1 MCTHKIF
8 GMAFCFLIVG
18 LSAGTANAQN
28 WADQLFEKRSHDFGY
43 QARNSKLEYN
53 FVIKNTLTR
62 RLHIQSATPSCAVCT
77 ITKPEKD
84 WLEPGESTVLKASID
99 TLKLTPGLRKDV
111 TITVVF
117 DQPSYATTRLDIH
130 AIARSDVVFSQNEV
144 ALGTV
149 KRGTSATKTIN
160 IEYAGSNDWTIDGAS
175 TSNPYVETELQET
188 HRGNGLVGY
197 RLTVTVKPDAPPGSI
212 RDRINLG
219 IKDAYNKSGVD
230 VALQANV
237 HADVSLSA
245 SAIDIGSVTPGSTTT
260 KQVLVRAVKPCKI
273 VEIDAAEG
281 PIQIERPEE
290 AKQLHIL
297 IVTLT
302 ASEQPGDVSQD
313 FEIKTDMDGE
323 APLKLTV
330 RAKVVPKPGPGTTA
344 N

>member
-1 MCTHKIF
+1 MHAHRTF
-8 GMAFCFLIVG
+8 AAAFCFVIVG
-18 LSAGTANAQN
+18 LSVGTANAQS

-43 QARNSKLEYN
+43 QARNSKLEHN
-53 FVIKNTLTR
+53 FVIKNTLNR

-99 TLKLTPGLRKDV
+99 TLKLQPGLRKDV
-111 TITVVF
+111 IITVVF

-149 KRGTSATKTIN
+149 KRGTAATKTIN
-160 IEYAGSNDWTIDGAS
+160 IEYAGTNDWTIDGAS
-175 TSNPYVETELQET
+175 TSNPYVEIALKET

-197 RLTVTVKPDAPPGSI
+197 TLTVTLKPDAPPGSL

-245 SAIDIGSVTPGSTTT
+245 SALDIGSVTPGSTTT
-260 KQVLVRAVKPCKI
+260 KQVLVRGVKPFEI
-273 VEIDAAEG
+273 VEIDGEVG
-281 PIQIERPEE
+281 PIHIEKPDA

-297 IVTLT
+297 TVTLN
-302 ASEQPGDVSQD
+302 AGEQPGEVNQD

-323 APLKLTV
+323 APLKLKV
-330 RAKVVPKPGPGTTA
+330 SAKVVAKPGQGQTA

>member
-1 MCTHKIF
+1 MFTHKIV
-8 GMAFCFLIVG
+8 AASFCFLIIG
-18 LSAGTANAQN
+18 TSAGTANAQN
-28 WADQLFEKRSHDFGY
+28 WADQVFEKRSHDFGY
-43 QARNSKLEYN
+43 QARNSKLVHD
-53 FVIKNTLTR
+53 FVIKNTLNR
-62 RLHIQSATPSCAVCT
+62 RVHIYSVTPSCAVCT
-77 ITKPEKD
+77 VSKPEKD

-99 TLKLTPGLRKDV
+99 TLKLQPGVRKDV

-149 KRGTSATKTIN
+149 KRGTPATKTIN
-160 IEYAGSNDWTIDGAS
+160 IEYAGNNDWTIDGAT
-175 TSNPYVETELQET
+175 TSNPYLETELEET

-197 RLTVTVKPDAPPGSI
+197 RLAVTLKPDAPPGSI

-230 VALQANV
+230 IALQANV

-245 SAIDIGSVTPGSTTT
+245 SALDIGTVTPGSTTT

-273 VEIDAAEG
+273 VEIDGQEG
-281 PIQIERPEE
+281 PVQIERPEE
-290 AKQLHIL
+290 SKQLHIL
-297 IVTLT
+297 TVTLK
-302 ASEQPGDVSQD
+302 AGEQPGDVTQD
-313 FEIKTDMDGE
+313 FEIKTDMEGE
-323 APLKLTV
+323 APLKLKV
-330 RAKVVPKPGPGTTA
+330 SAKVVAKPGPGTTA

>member
-1 MCTHKIF
+1 MFTHK
-8 GMAFCFLIVG
+8 AFAAVFCILIVG

-43 QARNSKLEYN
+43 QARNSKLEHN
-53 FVIKNTLTR
+53 FAIKNKLNR
-62 RLHIQSATPSCAVCT
+62 RVHIQSATPSCAVCT
-77 ITKPEKD
+77 LTKPEKD

-99 TLKLTPGLRKDV
+99 TLKLQPGVRKDV

-117 DQPSYATTRLDIH
+117 DQPSYATARLDLH

-160 IEYAGSNDWTIDGAS
+160 IEYAGTNDWTIDGAT
-175 TSNPYVETELQET
+175 TSNPYVETDLNET

-197 RLTVTVKPDAPPGSI
+197 QLKVTLKPDAPPGSI
-212 RDRINLG
+212 RDRITLG

-245 SAIDIGSVTPGSTTT
+245 SALDIGSVTPGSTTT
-260 KQVLVRAVKPCKI
+260 KQVLVRGVKPFEI
-273 VEIDAAEG
+273 VEIDGEEG
-281 PIQIERPEE
+281 PIQIEKPDA

-297 IVTLT
+297 TVTLK
-302 ASEQPGDVSQD
+302 AGEQPGDISQD

-323 APLKLTV
+323 APLKLKV
-330 RAKVVPKPGPGTTA
+330 SAKVVAKPGPGQTA